1 MIKKN
6 IIGLIIVTLLLL
18 TACGAGGSKGASS
31 SEKSQGVSDKE
42 IIVGQIGAQ
51 SGAYGVYD
59 AVRQGLQSYF
69 NYVNEEGGVNGR
81 KIKLIAYDDKFE
93 AKTTVQNAKRLEEN
107 DKVFALVGNVG
118 TIQTMAIVPYLEQR
132 NLPLIGLTSGSK
144 VLFNP
149 PNPNIFGNVVNYTV
163 EIDILVD
170 YLIKEK
176 GVKKIFV
183 SYLNNDAG
191 KETLDGIARALERY
205 PDVKVVGEGPHLP
218 TDTDFTAI
226 AQKVKESNPDVV
238 VMGSGPSTTANLKKE
253 LHKIGLQDVLYAA
266 SSTGG
271 DDPNLF
277 KLVGEDVWSGTISTT
292 SIPSPEVSKDP
303 EMKDFVDQYKK
314 DFPKS
319 STSGFAMW
327 GWAMGQIF
335 VEAVKRSGEELTR
348 ENLKKQLET
357 LDNWEGSLYPAI
369 TYTPDSHYGNTTIY
383 ITEAKD
389 GAIVPVTKPIT
400 YDVKE
405 KTIKYSE

>member
-6 IIGLIIVTLLLL
+6 IVWLLIVTLLLL
-18 TACGAGGSKGASS
+18 TACGAGGSQGSS
-31 SEKSQGVSDKE
+31 SSVNTSQGVSEKE

-69 NYVNEEGGVNGR
+69 NYVNEEGGVNGK

-118 TIQTMAIVPYLEQR
+118 TIQTMAIVPYLKQR
-132 NLPLIGLTSGSK
+132 NLPLIGVTSGSK

-149 PNPNIFGNVVNYTV
+149 TNPNIFGNVVNYTV

-191 KETLDGIARALERY
+191 KETLDGIERALERY
-205 PDVKVVGEGPHLP
+205 PDVEVVGEGPHLP
-218 TDTDFTAI
+218 TDTDFSGI
-226 AQKVKESNPDVV
+226 AQKVKESNPDAV

-253 LHKIGLQDVLYAA
+253 LHKMGLKDVLYAA

-277 KLVGEDVWSGTISTT
+277 NLVGEDVWTGTISTT
-292 SIPSPEVSKDP
+292 SIPTPAVSEDP
-303 EMKDFVDQYKK
+303 DMKTFVDQYKK

-335 VEAVKRSGEELTR
+335 VEAAKRSGDELTR
-348 ENLKKQLET
+348 DNLKKQLET

-369 TYTPDSHYGNTTIY
+369 TYTSDSHYGNTTIY

-389 GAIVPVTKPIT
+389 GNIVPITKPIT

-405 KTIKYSE
+405 KKIKY